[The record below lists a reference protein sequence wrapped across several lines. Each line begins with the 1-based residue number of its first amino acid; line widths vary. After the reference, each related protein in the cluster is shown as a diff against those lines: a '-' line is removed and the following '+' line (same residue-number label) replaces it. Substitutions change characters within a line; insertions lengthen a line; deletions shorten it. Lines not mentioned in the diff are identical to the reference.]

1 VGRFVPRDEEMRE
14 IKQRLL
20 EEQSMASRRK
30 VVVVHGLGGIG
41 KTQLAAE
48 FAREHHERFSSV
60 FWLDGSSEASVK
72 QSFARIFQRLPQDEL
87 AVAGVGMLQRS
98 TVDVDTAIRVCLQW
112 LSLSS
117 NRHWL
122 LIFDNVDR
130 DHNDKDDSQA
140 YDVKQFLPH
149 TDHGSVLVTSRLAS
163 LRRYGLELKVGTLDA
178 EQARAVLD
186 NNAGKVVEG
195 KWIILLANT
204 KTSSLMCAEKMR
216 TLFSSFFTDFLWP
229 LLKLVR
235 IFEKQTC
242 HHQHMRS
249 TMGTLG
255 NA

>member
-1 VGRFVPRDEEMRE
+1 VSQFVPRDEEMRK

-20 EEQSMASRRK
+20 EERSMASRRK

-48 FAREHHERFSSV
+48 FAREHHESFSSV

-87 AVAGVGMLQRS
+87 AVAGVEMLQRS

-130 DHNDKDDSQA
+130 NYKDKDDLQA
-140 YDVKQFLPH
+140 YDMKQFLPH
-149 TDHGSVLVTSRLAS
+149 ADHGSVLVTSRLAS
-163 LRRYGLELKVGTLDA
+163 LRKYGLELKVGILNA
-178 EQARAVLD
+178 EQARAMLD

-195 KWIILLANT
+195 KLIFLFAKI
-204 KTSSLMCAEKMR
+204 KTSSLICAEKMR
-216 TLFSSFFTDFLWP
+216 TSFSSFFMDFLWP

-235 IFEKQTC
+235 TFEKQTC

-249 TMGTLG
+249 TMRTLG